1 MEADKILVRNINRNF
16 LEMLKAR
23 KPDIQLSKSG
33 VFLCSKGEL
42 TVNIDGKNYKM
53 ASSSIL
59 VYFSFSSLRVI
70 DFSDD
75 AMGVVIGAELEML
88 QPLFYSVTNFNA
100 LFVIKQHPYKEL
112 TRLQFQR
119 FLQFMELF
127 VETAKRAESEKSTDT
142 SIESPVRELSV
153 KQKELLTSVIVL
165 EVIQCYADLNID
177 TSHQTRKDELLQ
189 SFVTQLY
196 RKYRTEHEVSYYAEQ
211 QYLTSR
217 YFSAIIKERSG
228 KSPSQWIATALLV
241 DAKSL
246 LTKTNKSIK
255 DISEILGFPT
265 QSYFGKWF
273 KNLTGVGPLE
283 YRNGKETKE
292 GEDKNFSD
300 VVARGIRHINSEEQ

>member
-1 MEADKILVRNINRNF
+1 MDADKIIFRDINSHYLNV
-16 LEMLKAR
+16 LKSR
-23 KPDIQLSKSG
+23 KPDIQLNKSG
-33 VFLCSKGEL
+33 VFLCNKGEL
-42 TVNIDGKNYKM
+42 VVSIDGNTYKM
-53 ASSSIL
+53 GSSSIL

-70 DFSDD
+70 SFSDD
-75 AMGVVIGAELEML
+75 VSGVVIGAELEML

-100 LFVIKQHPYKEL
+100 LFVIKQHPYKDL
-112 TRLQFQR
+112 NRFQFQR
-119 FLQFMELF
+119 FLQFMEIF
-127 VETAKRAESEKSTDT
+127 METSKRAENEKSDETA
-142 SIESPVRELSV
+142 IESPVRELSV

-165 EVIQCYADLNID
+165 EVIQCYADLRID

-196 RKYRTEHEVSYYAEQ
+196 RSYRTEHEVSFYADQ

-255 DISEILGFPT
+255 DISEMLGFPT

-283 YRNGKETKE
+283 FRNGKDTKE
-292 GEDKNFSD
+292 SVDKNFSD
-300 VVARGIRHINSEEQ
+300 VVARGIRHANNDER